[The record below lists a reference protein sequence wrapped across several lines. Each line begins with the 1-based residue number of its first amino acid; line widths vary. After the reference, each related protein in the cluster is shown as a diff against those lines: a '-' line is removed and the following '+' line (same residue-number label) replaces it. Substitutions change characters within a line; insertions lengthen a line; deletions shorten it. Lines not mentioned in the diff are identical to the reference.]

1 MSKVSMIESVHK
13 TPTKEVSRNICVRIQ
28 ETSDPSK
35 TELSRVMLTAQNMKH
50 LLINAKAS
58 LKSDMR
64 I

>member
-1 MSKVSMIESVHK
+1 MGHK
-13 TPTKEVSRNICVRIQ
+13 TQTKEVSRNICVEY
-28 ETSDPSK
+28 ETNDPSK
-35 TELSRVMLTAQNMKH
+35 TELGRLTLTAQNMKH